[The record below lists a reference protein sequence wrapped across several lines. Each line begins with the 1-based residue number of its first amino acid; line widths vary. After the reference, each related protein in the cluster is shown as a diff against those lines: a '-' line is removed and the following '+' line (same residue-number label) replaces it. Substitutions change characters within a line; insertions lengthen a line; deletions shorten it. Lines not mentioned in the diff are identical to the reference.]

1 MQSKLFGSS
10 ATRWLAAGIG
20 IATAAYA
27 TYVGFTWFRFGK
39 PKPTTIESDD
49 DLLETFMPTYDV
61 VDRHCINVEAPSE
74 LTFSCAKKIDFERI
88 GVVRAIFK
96 TRELILGSKPDTR
109 FRPRGIIAETKALGW
124 GVLAEVPNREIVMG
138 AVTKPWEA
146 NPTFHA
152 LPPEAFA
159 SFAEPGYVKIVWT
172 LRCDPRAANAS
183 VLRTETRAVATDD
196 ESHRKFRWYWSFL
209 SPGIVVIRR
218 AMLPAVRAYAEGKC
232 HGRFGGSGGRIQRNL
247 ELRSR
252 SVSNSTSRS
261 SA

>member
-1 MQSKLFGSS
+1 MQSKHFVSS
-10 ATRWLAAGIG
+10 ATTWLAAGVG

-27 TYVGFTWFRFGK
+27 TYVGLTWLRFGR
-39 PKPTTIESDD
+39 PKPTTIENAD
-49 DLLETFMPTYDV
+49 DLLETFMPTYDI
-61 VDRHCINVEAPSE
+61 VDRHCIKVKAPAD
-74 LTFSCAKKIDFERI
+74 LTFSCAKKIDLERS

-96 TRELILGSKPDTR
+96 TRELILGSKPDAS

-146 NPTFHA
+146 NPVFHA
-152 LPPEAFA
+152 LSPDEFV
-159 SFAEPGYVKIVWT
+159 SFAEPGYVKIIWT
-172 LRCDPRAANAS
+172 LRCDPSAANAS

-196 ESHRKFRWYWSFL
+196 ESQGKFRWYWSFL
-209 SPGIVVIRR
+209 SPGIIAIRR

-232 HGRFGGSGGRIQRNL
+232 HGRFAGSAGRIQRNL
-247 ELRSR
+247 ELSSR
-252 SVSNSTSRS
+252 NVSNSRSRS